1 MSVEDLATYVK
12 EVKEKNKKKSIKYY
26 VNKIK
31 INPEKYQNILDNC
44 KKNHSKYY
52 HTSKEVITNNVVE
65 I

>member
-44 KKNHSKYY
+44 KKIIPN
-52 HTSKEVITNNVVE
+52 IT
-65 I
+65 ILQKK